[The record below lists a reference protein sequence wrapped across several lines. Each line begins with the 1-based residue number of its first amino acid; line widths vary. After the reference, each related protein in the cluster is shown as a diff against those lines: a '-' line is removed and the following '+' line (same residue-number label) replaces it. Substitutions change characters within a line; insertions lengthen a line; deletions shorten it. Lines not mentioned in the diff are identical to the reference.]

1 MEPAKSPAAPRADS
15 TGQAWALGRMPG
27 NPKPS
32 RQHNVDRDEDSQN
45 WDRRKVPE
53 TPVLNVGQKKNSAL
67 KCELGALREEMLRT
81 LKN

>member
-1 MEPAKSPAAPRADS
+1 
-15 TGQAWALGRMPG
+15 MPG

-67 KCELGALREEMLRT
+67 KSELDALREEMLRT
-81 LKN
+81 LKD